1 MDDVSTNYVA
11 SDLHFQSILDM
22 ARILLLGEGDFS
34 FAYDL
39 CQVISQVDTRSDIA
53 SVVAT
58 SFDVRT
64 DLLQK
69 YSSVEKHLDR
79 LSRSCKFQVIHGID
93 ATKSLKTQFTD
104 ANCQS
109 LVFDHVVFNF
119 PHLGY
124 EDMKVHSSLLAHII
138 HRFYICT
145 ITCIFQLLKILK
157 VYCECKISD

>member
-1 MDDVSTNYVA
+1 
-11 SDLHFQSILDM
+11 M

-39 CQVISQVDTRSDIA
+39 CQVISQVNSCSDIV

-58 SFDVRT
+58 SFDERI
-64 DLLQK
+64 DLLKK

-79 LSRSCKFQVIHGID
+79 LSRSVKFEVIHGVD
-93 ATKSLKTQFTD
+93 ATKSLKAQLTD
-104 ANCQS
+104 ANCRS

-124 EDMKVHSSLLAHII
+124 EDMKVHSSLIAHII
-138 HRFYICT
+138 HRLYIWS
-145 ITCIFQLLKILK
+145 ITCTHQL
-157 VYCECKISD
+157 